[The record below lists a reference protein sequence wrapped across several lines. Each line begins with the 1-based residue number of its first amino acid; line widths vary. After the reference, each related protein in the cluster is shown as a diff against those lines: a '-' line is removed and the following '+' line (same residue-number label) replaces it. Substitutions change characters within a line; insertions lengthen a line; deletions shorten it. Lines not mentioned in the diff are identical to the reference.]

1 MPLNLRNLA
10 LGIFS
15 LAAINLQAQSST
27 QLTLDSFTN
36 NTGTWSSVAEVST
49 NPLTSKELSGSG
61 KGAIMLNQP
70 TKKNPGTDI
79 ISSEIFGDVD
89 LKMTYMMGEGSN
101 SGVYLQGQYEV
112 QLYDSWKE
120 TTPRAG
126 GNGGVY
132 ERWDES
138 KPDGQKGYQGYAARQ
153 NVSKA
158 PGVWQNLEVSFRAP
172 RFDAAGKKTEN
183 ARFRHIKLN
192 GVTIHEDLE
201 LFGPTRGA
209 LKATDVATGP
219 IRIQGDHGP
228 VAIKSLEVMQM
239 NFPEPTVGSIS
250 YTVYP
255 GSFTE
260 FPELENLKPATSGK
274 IASFEDFKTGV
285 SGPTLTKFEGALE
298 IKKAGNYTLNVMV
311 PEGLGAIQIG
321 SNSDKII
328 LNQYTSTVQQSFE
341 AGNTSYTIWVSKPR
355 DWSAQGFEWT
365 ASNVAMWPVAL
376 SSPAIAP
383 GYFADPI
390 WVDTEATPV
399 LRSFVRLPSGKSL
412 SHAVSVSSKAG
423 AHFTYDLSSHQLIR
437 VWRGG
442 FLDATPMWNDRGNG
456 MSLPLG
462 VVTNLNQGKLLIQ
475 NADEMGL
482 KSTGYSV
489 QGDGDILFTG
499 MTDSGNA
506 FSDHLKLNSDGT
518 GLERSIQLAG
528 TPVGTSIQVAEG
540 GGLKKISDTIYLIEE
555 SGLYLRVADKGMIPT
570 QMPTADG
577 QGIFLPFNGNLSY
590 SLLF

>member
-15 LAAINLQAQSST
+15 LAAINLQAQSAK
-27 QLTLDSFTN
+27 QLTLDSFSN
-36 NTGTWSSVAEVST
+36 NKGTWSSVAEVST

-61 KGAIMLNQP
+61 KGSIMLNQP
-70 TKKNPGTDI
+70 TKKNQGTDI
-79 ISSEIFGDVD
+79 ISNESFGDVD

-101 SGVYLQGQYEV
+101 SGIYLQGQYEV
-112 QLYDSWKE
+112 QLFDSWKE

-138 KPDGQKGYQGYAARQ
+138 KPDGQKGYQGYAPRQ

-158 PGVWQNLEVSFRAP
+158 PGVWQTLEVSFKAP

-183 ARFRHIKLN
+183 ARFRYIKLN

-201 LFGPTRGA
+201 VFGPTRGA
-209 LKATDVATGP
+209 LKAADIAEGP

-228 VAIKSLEVMQM
+228 VAIKSLEVMEM
-239 NFPEPTVGSIS
+239 NFPEPTLGSIS
-250 YTVYP
+250 YTLYP

-260 FPELENLKPATSGK
+260 LTETASLKAANFGTISK
-274 IASFEDFKTGV
+274 FEDFQTGI
-285 SGPTLTKFEGALE
+285 SGPTLTKFEGVLE
-298 IKKAGNYTLNVMV
+298 IKKAGNYTLDVMV
-311 PEGLGAIQIG
+311 PEGLGAIQLG
-321 SNSDKII
+321 AGAEKIVFNPYSSQVKKS
-328 LNQYTSTVQQSFE
+328 LD
-341 AGNTSYTIWVSKPR
+341 AGNIPYTIWVSKPR
-355 DWSAQGFEWT
+355 DWSAQGFQWT
-365 ASNVAMWPVAL
+365 VSNDAMWPVAL

-383 GYFADPI
+383 DYFADPI
-390 WVDTEATPV
+390 WVDSESTPV
-399 LRSFVRLPSGKSL
+399 LRSFIKLPDGKNL

-423 AHFTYDLSSHQLIR
+423 VHFTYDLSSHQLIR
-437 VWRGG
+437 VWRGQ

-456 MSLPLG
+456 ITLPLG
-462 VVTNLNQGKLLIQ
+462 VITNLNEGKLLLE
-475 NADEMGL
+475 NADKMGL
-482 KSTGYSV
+482 KSTGYAV
-489 QGDGDILFTG
+489 RGDGDILFTG
-499 MTDSGNA
+499 LTDSGNA

-518 GLERSIQLAG
+518 GLERTIQIAG
-528 TPVGTSIQVAEG
+528 IPVGTTVQVAAG
-540 GGLKKISDTIYLIEE
+540 GGLKKISDIIYLIEE
-555 SGLYLRVADKGMIPT
+555 SGLYLQVADKGVIPT